1 MKSNHH
7 EGHED
12 HEGLKQHQK
21 EADQEGHEGTRSLMF
36 TLDPKINF

>member
-21 EADQEGHEGTRSLMF
+21 EADHKEHEG
-36 TLDPKINF
+36 INFFMKN

>member
-21 EADQEGHEGTRSLMF
+21 EADHEEHEG
-36 TLDPKINF
+36 INFFMKN